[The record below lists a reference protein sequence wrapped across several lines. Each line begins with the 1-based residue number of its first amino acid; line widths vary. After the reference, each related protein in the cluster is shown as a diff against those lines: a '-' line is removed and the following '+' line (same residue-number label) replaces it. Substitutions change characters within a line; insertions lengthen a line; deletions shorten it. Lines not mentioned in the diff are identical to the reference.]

1 MVEVG
6 DLEKG
11 MYIKYEGEIYRV
23 IDVNKHFRAR
33 GSGLIR
39 TKLKNLSTGLIREAN
54 FSSGEKVEE
63 AELSFRKAEYLYN
76 DGENY
81 YFMDL
86 QTYEQ
91 YAIPESE
98 VDESKYYLIEN
109 TQVDLVMHD
118 EKPIGIQ
125 LPTTVV
131 LEVVETEPNF
141 KGDTVSGGGKP
152 AVLQTGLKIS
162 VPFFIN
168 VGDKI
173 KVDTRTGN
181 YIERA

>member
-1 MVEVG
+1 M
-6 DLEKG
+6 
-11 MYIKYEGEIYRV
+11 
-23 IDVNKHFRAR
+23 
-33 GSGLIR
+33 
-39 TKLKNLSTGLIREAN
+39 STGLIRDVN
-54 FSSGEKVEE
+54 FASGEKVEE
-63 AELSFRKAEYLYN
+63 AELSFRKVEYLYN

-98 VDESKYYLIEN
+98 VDEAKYYLVEN

-173 KVDTRTGN
+173 KVDTRTGE

>member
-1 MVEVG
+1 MIEVG

-11 MYIKYEGEIYRV
+11 MHIKYEGDIYRIV
-23 IDVNKHFRAR
+23 DVNKHFKAR

-39 TKLKNLSTGLIREAN
+39 TKLKSLTTGLIREEN
-54 FSSGEKVEE
+54 FASGVKVEE
-63 AELSFRKAEYLYN
+63 AELSYRRAEYLYN
-76 DGENY
+76 DGESY

-91 YAIPESE
+91 YAIPSDE
-98 VDESKYYLIEN
+98 VEDQKYYLLEN
-109 TQVDLVMHD
+109 IQVDLLMHE
-118 EKPIGIQ
+118 EKPIGVQ
-125 LPTTVV
+125 LPTTVT

-152 AVLQTGLKIS
+152 ATLETGLKIS
-162 VPFFIN
+162 VPFFID

-173 KVDTRTGN
+173 KVDTRTGE

>member
-54 FSSGEKVEE
+54 FASGEKVEE

-98 VDESKYYLIEN
+98 VEESKYYLIEN
-109 TQVDLVMHD
+109 TQVDLVMND

>member
-1 MVEVG
+1 MIEVG

-11 MYIKYEGEIYRV
+11 MYIKYEGDIYRV
-23 IDVNKHFRAR
+23 VDVNKHFRAR

-39 TKLKNLSTGLIREAN
+39 TKLKSLSTGLIRDAN
-54 FSSGEKVEE
+54 FASGEKVEE

-98 VDESKYYLIEN
+98 VDEAKYYLIEN
-109 TQVDLVMHD
+109 IQVDLVMHD
-118 EKPIGIQ
+118 EKPIGIN

-131 LEVVETEPNF
+131 LEVIETEPNF

-173 KVDTRTGN
+173 KVDTRTGE

>member
-6 DLEKG
+6 DLAKG
-11 MYIKYEGEIYRV
+11 MVIKYEGDLYRV
-23 IDVNKHFRAR
+23 IDVNKHFKGR

-39 TKLKNLSTGLIREAN
+39 TKLKSITTQLVRDLN
-54 FSSGEKVEE
+54 FASGEKVEE
-63 AELSFRKAEYLYN
+63 AELSYRKAEYLYN

-91 YAIPESE
+91 YAMSE
-98 VDESKYYLIEN
+98 EEVGDAKYYLVEN
-109 TQVDLVMHD
+109 TQVDIMMYE
-118 EKPIGIQ
+118 EKPIGIL

-141 KGDTVSGGGKP
+141 KGDTMSGGGKP
-152 AVLQTGLKIS
+152 AVLNTGLKTT
-162 VPFFIN
+162 VPFFVE

-173 KVDTRTGN
+173 KVDTRTGE
-181 YIERA
+181 YVERA

>member
-1 MVEVG
+1 MIEVG

-11 MYIKYEGEIYRV
+11 MYIKYEGDIYRV

-39 TKLKNLSTGLIREAN
+39 TKLKNLSTGLIRDAN
-54 FSSGEKVEE
+54 FASGEKVEE

-81 YFMDL
+81 YFMDM
-86 QTYEQ
+86 QSYEQ
-91 YAIPESE
+91 YAIPENE
-98 VDESKYYLIEN
+98 VDEAKYYLIEN

-131 LEVVETEPNF
+131 LEVIETEPNF

-173 KVDTRTGN
+173 KVDTRTGE

>member
-1 MVEVG
+1 MIEVG

-11 MYIKYEGEIYRV
+11 MYIKYEGDIYRI
-23 IDVNKHFRAR
+23 IDVNKHFRGR

-39 TKLKNLSTGLIREAN
+39 TKLKNLSTGLIREVN
-54 FSSGEKVEE
+54 FASGEKVEE

-91 YAIPESE
+91 YAIPGNE
-98 VDESKYYLIEN
+98 VGEDKYYLVEN

-118 EKPIGIQ
+118 EKPIGIN

-131 LEVVETEPNF
+131 LEVIETEPNF

-152 AVLQTGLKIS
+152 ALLQTGLKIS
-162 VPFFIN
+162 VPFFVN

-173 KVDTRTGN
+173 KVDTRTGE

>member
-1 MVEVG
+1 
-6 DLEKG
+6 
-11 MYIKYEGEIYRV
+11 
-23 IDVNKHFRAR
+23 
-33 GSGLIR
+33 
-39 TKLKNLSTGLIREAN
+39 KLKSLSTGLIRDVN
-54 FSSGEKVEE
+54 FASGEKVEE

-98 VDESKYYLIEN
+98 VDEAKYYLVEN

-173 KVDTRTGN
+173 KVDTRTGE

>member
-1 MVEVG
+1 MIEVG

-11 MYIKYEGEIYRV
+11 MYIKYEGDIYRV

-39 TKLKNLSTGLIREAN
+39 TKLKNLSTGLIRDAN

-81 YFMDL
+81 YFMDI
-86 QTYEQ
+86 QSYEQ
-91 YAIPESE
+91 YAIPEVE
-98 VDESKYYLIEN
+98 VDEAKYYLIEN

-131 LEVVETEPNF
+131 LQVIETEPNF

-152 AVLQTGLKIS
+152 AVLQTGLKIT

-173 KVDTRTGN
+173 KVDTRTGE

>member
-33 GSGLIR
+33 GSGLVR
-39 TKLKNLSTGLIREAN
+39 TKLKNLATGLIRDVN
-54 FSSGEKVEE
+54 FSSGEKVEQ
-63 AELSFRKAEYLYN
+63 AELAFRKAEYLYN
-76 DGENY
+76 DGESY

-86 QTYEQ
+86 QSYEQ
-91 YAIPESE
+91 YAIPSHEIE
-98 VDESKYYLIEN
+98 EERYYLIEN
-109 TQVDLVMHD
+109 TQVDIIMHD

-125 LPTTVV
+125 LPTAVV
-131 LEVVETEPNF
+131 LEVVETEPNY

-152 AVLQTGLKIS
+152 ATLQTGLKIT
-162 VPFFIN
+162 VPFFVN
-168 VGDKI
+168 VGDKV
-173 KVDTRTGN
+173 KVDTRTGE